1 MPITD
6 RFIIACILINTII
19 MMFKISPR
27 PDRLGEA
34 GWPVNLANKD
44 NDYMDSGWY
53 VLPPQHRALLCTH
66 THTHCN
72 VPPLT
77 PLLPACAV
85 VLLLLPQVSILI
97 HLQPRPNRHL
107 HDREHPQDGRLR
119 EALLPR
125 LYEQV

>member
-66 THTHCN
+66 THTAMC
-72 VPPLT
+72 
-77 PLLPACAV
+77 
-85 VLLLLPQVSILI
+85 
-97 HLQPRPNRHL
+97 RR
-107 HDREHPQDGRLR
+107 
-119 EALLPR
+119 
-125 LYEQV
+125 